1 MDIIQSLSEIFEE
14 IDVSWIDS
22 SKHINKSDKYYDLL
36 SLFPNLRKKFE
47 EGRQKDEVE
56 FHRTVKHIFRIF
68 KIYFLMKA
76 GEFNHNTLSSI
87 SSQTISRKVKN
98 QFMQNELV
106 LPLILMYHDIGR
118 FIDKNDHPNQSVLF
132 ISNNN
137 LLESFKLEDA
147 DKLLIKKVIQY
158 HLLFAAIYTGE
169 STYFGIYSLLNDK
182 EFIKLFSNER
192 YFRLFIDSLEIFTY
206 IDILGYSYAKI
217 YDHYIKYF
225 NEINKKLKTILSF
238 WPDKES
244 ALEKAIKFS
253 NELLEWR
260 IAGALR
266 IFQFV
271 DTKSYLTREFYFN
284 KIKESVFNIN
294 NVITLNVD
302 WNSIQTNYLKFSYQ
316 IQIKYGLGFLMLLSK
331 KCEKMKF
338 ERSPMKR
345 DQIISSNLILFWII
359 LSKEIGIRSKGD
371 MGCMWNVYFKG
382 LPIWSKWDG
391 KMKKLL
397 NHKTLESIIKSA
409 YQNFD
414 QNKKEFNL
422 YLDFKKVF
430 T

>member
-1 MDIIQSLSEIFEE
+1 MDIIQSLSKIFED

-22 SKHINKSDKYYDLL
+22 SKDITKSDKYYDLL
-36 SLFPNLRKKFE
+36 SLFPKLHKTFE

-98 QFMQNELV
+98 QFMQNELA
-106 LPLILMYHDIGR
+106 LPLILMFHDIGR
-118 FIDKNDHPNQSVLF
+118 FIDKFDHPNQSVLF

-182 EFIKLFSNER
+182 EFIKLLSNEK
-192 YFRLFIDSLEIFTY
+192 YFRLFIDALEIFTY

-225 NEINKKLKTILSF
+225 NEINEKLKTILSF

-253 NELLEWR
+253 KDEIEWR
-260 IAGALR
+260 LSGALR

-271 DTKSYLTREFYFN
+271 DTKSYLTQEFYFN
-284 KIKESVFNIN
+284 KIKESVFDLKDI
-294 NVITLNVD
+294 ITSNQD
-302 WNSIQTNYLKFSYQ
+302 WDFIKTNYLKNLPQ
-316 IQIKYGLGFLMLLSK
+316 IQIKYGLGFLMLLAFG
-331 KCEKMKF
+331 KF
-338 ERSPMKR
+338 ERSAIKDLPV
-345 DQIISSNLILFWII
+345 SSNLVFFWIT
-359 LSKEIGIRSKGD
+359 LSREIEIRSKEKIRHI
-371 MGCMWNVYFKG
+371 WNVYFIG
-382 LPIWSKWDG
+382 LPIWSKWDR

-397 NHKTLESIIKSA
+397 NHKTLESVIESSH
-409 YQNFD
+409 QDFD